1 MFQCHTADKAV
12 SMAISR
18 QTEQVS
24 FPAAASSSQ
33 VHPPPPPPPP
43 PPPISAGIDCT
54 PTAPPK
60 YAGDALPTTSGQDL
74 HTELVLYD
82 RVVGGAVSV
91 KLKSWQNRVILKAAA
106 EQDIERNM
114 FALVKLCASAA
125 VQAPPP
131 FELRYLST
139 VMCQYAG
146 DSTQM
151 FAHVRCLE
159 SKAHV
164 YWSFD
169 LREPFVPHEDLSAEQ
184 RNLYYF
190 AHGSDTSGV
199 EGIIFS
205 HFLAPA
211 TLADGPEA
219 VGHYSQATPWNDDA
233 SFIQTLDRVTN
244 SAKWQCPVMTQDY
257 TSKPGTHFVL
267 KSGGGDE
274 AQQQCLIHGVVHFK
288 RDHKYV
294 MPSSRSTIA
303 GFTVAVAKQFTPLRD
318 ASGRPLFQVPLTHAQ
333 QIQRGSGY

>member
-12 SMAISR
+12 SMAISC

-33 VHPPPPPPPP
+33 VHSPPPPPPP

-60 YAGDALPTTSGQDL
+60 YAGDALLTTSGQDL
-74 HTELVLYD
+74 HTELVLS

-106 EQDIERNM
+106 EQNIERNM
-114 FALVKLCASAA
+114 LALVKLCTTAGI
-125 VQAPPP
+125 QPTP
-131 FELRYLST
+131 FELRCLST
-139 VMCQYAG
+139 VMRQYAG

-169 LREPFVPHEDLSAEQ
+169 LREPFVPREDLSAEQ

-190 AHGSDTSGV
+190 AHGSIHRRLRGTMM
-199 EGIIFS
+199 
-205 HFLAPA
+205 HR
-211 TLADGPEA
+211 
-219 VGHYSQATPWNDDA
+219 
-233 SFIQTLDRVTN
+233 SFRLWI
-244 SAKWQCPVMTQDY
+244 
-257 TSKPGTHFVL
+257 
-267 KSGGGDE
+267 E
-274 AQQQCLIHGVVHFK
+274 
-288 RDHKYV
+288 
-294 MPSSRSTIA
+294 
-303 GFTVAVAKQFTPLRD
+303 
-318 ASGRPLFQVPLTHAQ
+318 
-333 QIQRGSGY
+333 

>member
-1 MFQCHTADKAV
+1 M
-12 SMAISR
+12 
-18 QTEQVS
+18 
-24 FPAAASSSQ
+24 
-33 VHPPPPPPPP
+33 
-43 PPPISAGIDCT
+43 
-54 PTAPPK
+54 
-60 YAGDALPTTSGQDL
+60 
-74 HTELVLYD
+74 LYD

-114 FALVKLCASAA
+114 FALVKLCTTAGI
-125 VQAPPP
+125 QPPPP

-139 VMCQYAG
+139 VMRQYAG

-199 EGIIFS
+199 EGVIFS

-244 SAKWQCPVMTQDY
+244 SAKWQCPVITQGY
-257 TSKPGTHFVL
+257 ASIPGTHFVL

-274 AQQQCLIHGVVHFK
+274 AQQQCLI
-288 RDHKYV
+288 
-294 MPSSRSTIA
+294 SW
-303 GFTVAVAKQFTPLRD
+303 
-318 ASGRPLFQVPLTHAQ
+318 
-333 QIQRGSGY
+333 RGSL

>member
-1 MFQCHTADKAV
+1 MTYLGHLRWNRSRRTVGIIIWRNHRRPPLVVLAPRRSHLRTVIGRLSTDQNQGRRSAPAPPEVPLARLFRRSGGDRTCWELWSFVTVLCRSKPVQRRTRQMFQCHTADKAV

-33 VHPPPPPPPP
+33 VHSPPPPPPP

-60 YAGDALPTTSGQDL
+60 YAGDALLTTSGQDL
-74 HTELVLYD
+74 HTELVLS

-106 EQDIERNM
+106 EQNIERNM
-114 FALVKLCASAA
+114 LALVKLCTTAGI
-125 VQAPPP
+125 QPTP
-131 FELRYLST
+131 FELRCLST
-139 VMCQYAG
+139 VMRQYAG

-169 LREPFVPHEDLSAEQ
+169 LREPFVPREDLSAEQ

-190 AHGSDTSGV
+190 AHGSIHRRLRGTMM
-199 EGIIFS
+199 
-205 HFLAPA
+205 HR
-211 TLADGPEA
+211 
-219 VGHYSQATPWNDDA
+219 
-233 SFIQTLDRVTN
+233 SFRLWI
-244 SAKWQCPVMTQDY
+244 
-257 TSKPGTHFVL
+257 
-267 KSGGGDE
+267 E
-274 AQQQCLIHGVVHFK
+274 
-288 RDHKYV
+288 
-294 MPSSRSTIA
+294 
-303 GFTVAVAKQFTPLRD
+303 
-318 ASGRPLFQVPLTHAQ
+318 
-333 QIQRGSGY
+333 